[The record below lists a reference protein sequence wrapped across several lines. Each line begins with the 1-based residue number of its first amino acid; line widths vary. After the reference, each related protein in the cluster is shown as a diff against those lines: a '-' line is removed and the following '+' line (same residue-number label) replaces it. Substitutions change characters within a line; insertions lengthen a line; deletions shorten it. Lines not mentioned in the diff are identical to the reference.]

1 MTVAQ
6 IKSVSVTSSSALVV
20 SSDIQA
26 ELNSLVQAGLE
37 LSLTSVSVPLWGKVA
52 LNIEWCFRAGMNLN
66 TQAMVDTG
74 VAPLREG
81 RSGLAKVGQW
91 NEQKISEMFMY
102 IT

>member
-1 MTVAQ
+1 
-6 IKSVSVTSSSALVV
+6 
-20 SSDIQA
+20 
-26 ELNSLVQAGLE
+26 
-37 LSLTSVSVPLWGKVA
+37 VA

-74 VAPLREG
+74 VAPLSEG
-81 RSGLAKVGQW
+81 RLGLAKGGQW